1 MAGVPHITVCVCTY
15 KRPQLLLLLLRSL
28 AQQRTAGKFTYSV
41 VVVDND
47 RSMSAREIAEDF
59 AASSGFRVTYDCEP
73 EQNIA
78 RARNRGLTHV
88 KGEFVAFF
96 DDDQL
101 ATEGWLL
108 TLLEYCE
115 RSKADGI
122 LGPVKPKFEVPPPAW
137 VTKGKFCE
145 RPSYRTGF
153 EIDWRKGRTGNV
165 LLRTRIFPSDGEV
178 FHPTFLTGEDQDFFR
193 RMIEKGHR
201 FLWCEEAVAYE
212 IVPPRRWQRRFMVR
226 RALLRGQVSLRHPS
240 VGATEVAM
248 SAVAIVVYS
257 AALPFAL
264 LSGQHRFMRY
274 LVSLCDHLG
283 KVLASIG
290 LEPIR
295 HAYVT
300 E

>member
-1 MAGVPHITVCVCTY
+1 
-15 KRPQLLLLLLRSL
+15 
-28 AQQRTAGKFTYSV
+28 
-41 VVVDND
+41 
-47 RSMSAREIAEDF
+47 
-59 AASSGFRVTYDCEP
+59 
-73 EQNIA
+73 
-78 RARNRGLTHV
+78 
-88 KGEFVAFF
+88 
-96 DDDQL
+96 
-101 ATEGWLL
+101 
-108 TLLEYCE
+108 
-115 RSKADGI
+115 
-122 LGPVKPKFEVPPPAW
+122 
-137 VTKGKFCE
+137 
-145 RPSYRTGF
+145 
-153 EIDWRKGRTGNV
+153 
-165 LLRTRIFPSDGEV
+165 V